1 MRTHI
6 IPTLALLLLISGC
19 GPITQPTSSQACM
32 DQAGFEVEPAAHW
45 QGPSNAT
52 PCERTAL
59 VPLGGTMVYET
70 GWLPQPKPGSKS
82 AMYYFEALATVDQSG
97 NFGTI
102 SIMPVLRSRYTGGF
116 VELHGLP
123 LTDIGSNRRLGAS
136 STVSTVDG
144 DLGVRIVITSD
155 RSTGGTSP
163 WKVTINRVV
172 AVELDS
178 TPSSSLN

>member
-1 MRTHI
+1 MRTNR
-6 IPTLALLLLISGC
+6 IPVFVFFLLLIGC
-19 GPITQPTSSQACM
+19 GPSMQATSTQACL
-32 DQAGFEVEPAAHW
+32 DQSSFEVEPAIFW
-45 QGPSNAT
+45 QQPVSST
-52 PCERTAL
+52 PCERTVL
-59 VPLGGTMVYET
+59 VPLGGSVVYET
-70 GWLPQPKPGSKS
+70 GWLPRPKTGAKPSL
-82 AMYYFEALATVDQSG
+82 YYFEALATVDQSG

-163 WKVTINRVV
+163 WKVTINRIV
-172 AVELDS
+172 AVVLDS